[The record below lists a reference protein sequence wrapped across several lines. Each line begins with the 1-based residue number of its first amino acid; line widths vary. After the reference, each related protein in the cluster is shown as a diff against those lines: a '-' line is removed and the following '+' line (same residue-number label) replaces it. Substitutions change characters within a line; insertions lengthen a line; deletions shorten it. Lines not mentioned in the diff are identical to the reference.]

1 MPCYYTEHDEELSKS
16 WFHKLSVLTQ
26 RDSGP
31 VSTSLCFGCD
41 SLDLPGIVARMRT
54 DSYMGNVALPPWTN
68 SVGLPMNEGAC
79 ALCAMFSANWNREG
93 MIRITSMESIYFGA
107 TVKFFSWSRAGVVFY
122 NSDLVATAVFEIIP
136 SHDDHL
142 DPMSRLLDPSSID
155 SDRIQLW
162 LQSCSNA
169 DLAPQPRQKT
179 DYLPGFRLVNCRS
192 HEITKPPQE
201 CRYVALSYVWGEG
214 SSEESQSQR
223 FPQTIEDAI
232 RVCLKL
238 GFEYIWI
245 DRYCI
250 DQSNYEDKH
259 AQISQMDVIYSEAS
273 LVIVAAAGDDP
284 TYGLPGVSAQAR
296 TPQQSIKLKDCILL
310 QTFPEVHHELKASA
324 WINRGWTLQEGYFG
338 TRKLIFT
345 AYQVIYI
352 CKHGHCNESVSPRIP
367 WDIGPLEWRLA
378 DEHERGR
385 RRTRSWLECYF
396 SFEEDQS
403 QKTRLLTGKTKCE
416 MLLSRSHSMLYGLL
430 KVEKGGK
437 HPGTISHS
445 ALEITWGL
453 QQST

>member
-1 MPCYYTEHDEELSKS
+1 MRNYLRVGFISFRSSLNAILARYQPLSAS
-16 WFHKLSVLTQ
+16 DATVWIFQVSL
-26 RDSGP
+26 P
-31 VSTSLCFGCD
+31 VCEPT
-41 SLDLPGIVARMRT
+41 PIW
-54 DSYMGNVALPPWTN
+54 GNVALPPWTN

-238 GFEYIWI
+238 GFEYICTYVRLRKDLSSIALTMVFATCSGI
-245 DRYCI
+245 DRYVSVPRDCSKLPKKFSPRQCI

-324 WINRGWTLQEGYFG
+324 WINRGW
-338 TRKLIFT
+338 
-345 AYQVIYI
+345 
-352 CKHGHCNESVSPRIP
+352 
-367 WDIGPLEWRLA
+367 
-378 DEHERGR
+378 
-385 RRTRSWLECYF
+385 
-396 SFEEDQS
+396 
-403 QKTRLLTGKTKCE
+403 
-416 MLLSRSHSMLYGLL
+416 
-430 KVEKGGK
+430 
-437 HPGTISHS
+437 
-445 ALEITWGL
+445 
-453 QQST
+453 